1 MFLGKGSKNPVIYPY
16 YSHLVCTLYPLWYV
30 YFSHL
35 GMIRYT
41 KKFYLWILL
50 DAAKSKFNMCHI
62 WDSILAPSRRDAKM
76 FRRDA
81 KMFQFLNLILPL
93 HKQRAFDVRIPR
105 TSPWSGGLNTFAK
118 TRISGVS
125 SSLAWSWN
133 SKTPP
138 LVHWVWAWIH
148 FPLQKRQHDKV
159 LENSESFPMDCTIG

>member
-1 MFLGKGSKNPVIYPY
+1 MFFGKGSKNPVIYPY

-81 KMFQFLNLILPL
+81 KMFQFLNLILPCTSRGHLMSEFQEL
-93 HKQRAFDVRIPR
+93 HHGVEAWIHYC
-105 TSPWSGGLNTFAK
+105 LAK
-118 TRISGVS
+118 TRISRISGVS

-133 SKTPP
+133 SK
-138 LVHWVWAWIH
+138 
-148 FPLQKRQHDKV
+148 
-159 LENSESFPMDCTIG
+159 NSTTI